1 MIDLLNSND
10 EYHLTVISM
19 MNSKKLI
26 FLFIANTFLF
36 SISIANSIMLVHYY

>member
-10 EYHLTVISM
+10 EYHLTAIRM

-26 FLFIANTFLF
+26 FLFIVSTF
-36 SISIANSIMLVHYY
+36 